1 MKKNPYCPNC
11 NDKLN
16 LTSNLRSNEDL
27 NRTFQV
33 ESFYKCDHCSIN
45 NQVMFYR
52 IYNNGYFT
60 YNFQFMFENMNL
72 IILDQDGLL
81 EIGMIS
87 GSFYEIINFFGIS
100 VYIGSIEYPYLNK
113 EAVKYLENLIFR

>member
-1 MKKNPYCPNC
+1 
-11 NDKLN
+11 
-16 LTSNLRSNEDL
+16 
-27 NRTFQV
+27 
-33 ESFYKCDHCSIN
+33 
-45 NQVMFYR
+45 
-52 IYNNGYFT
+52 
-60 YNFQFMFENMNL
+60 MFENMNL